1 MNIRR
6 GARMGI
12 TSLAVLTLLAAL
24 PARAQDTDAQIRSL
38 VRSLG
43 YGAGIHDF
51 KNYVLR
57 GKDEYRVDAEGF
69 LKKAADTVAALR
81 GSAAVKA
88 DEKQALDAIAVVIGA
103 YRSNLAVA
111 QRMSK
116 EGRSISEIDAAV
128 RVDDARAAEGLAALR
143 KGRTWTALDTIEAA
157 LGYSGAI
164 HDFKNY
170 VLRGREEYRTNAVAR
185 FHEVARQIAT
195 MRADTSLGEKER
207 KAVDDLDGVV
217 GKYAANVEVVRRMIG
232 EKKSVADID
241 AAVKVD
247 DTKALAALL
256 TLRK

>member
-1 MNIRR
+1 MSTTQST
-6 GARMGI
+6 RMGI
-12 TSLAVLTLLAAL
+12 ASLAVLTLLAVL
-24 PARAQDTDAQIRSL
+24 PARAQDTEAQIRSL

-57 GKDEYRVDAEGF
+57 GADQYRVGAERF
-69 LKKAADTVAALR
+69 LKKAGDTVANLR
-81 GSAAVKA
+81 GSAALKA
-88 DEKQALDAIAVVIGA
+88 DEKQALDAIASVIGT
-103 YRSNLAVA
+103 YRANLAVA
-111 QRMSK
+111 QKMIG

-143 KGRTWTALDTIEAA
+143 KGRTWTALDTLEAA

-170 VLRGREEYRTNAVAR
+170 VLRGREEYRTKAVAR

-195 MRADTSLGEKER
+195 LRADTSLGEKER

-217 GKYAANVEVVRRMIG
+217 RTYAANVDVVRRMIG
-232 EKKSVADID
+232 EKKSVTDID

-247 DTKALAALL
+247 DTKATAALVA
-256 TLRK
+256 LRK